1 MSDIILDDQIVD
13 LIGQAVN
20 TGRSMFLLGEP
31 GNGKTAIAERVAE
44 LLGGYVLT
52 PHAVLVDGHVIT
64 VLDVQNHRPIPV
76 PPGRVGYDR
85 RWVLCK
91 RPAVMVG
98 GELTLASRDLVYDP
112 IAKAYEAPPQMK
124 ANNGL
129 LLIDEFGRQQVRPQG
144 LLNRSAV
151 PLENRVDFLTL
162 RTGKKIEIS
171 FEEIIVFSTNLN
183 RRNLV
188 EDAFLRRIQ
197 SKVQRAQSD
206 SESISRGPPP
216 SMRGFRHPL

>member
-20 TGRSMFLLGEP
+20 TGRSMFLFREP

-44 LLGGYVLT
+44 LLGGYVLI

-76 PPGRVGYDR
+76 PPGRVEYDR

-98 GELTLASRDLVYDP
+98 GELTLASPDLVYDP
-112 IAKAYEAPPQMK
+112 IAKVCEAPPQMK

-129 LLIDEFGRQQVRPQG
+129 FLIDDFGRQQVRPQG

-151 PLENRVDFLTL
+151 PLEKRVDFLTL

-171 FEEIIVFSTNLN
+171 F
-183 RRNLV
+183 RRDHRLFD
-188 EDAFLRRIQ
+188 EPEPAEPGRRRVPASNPEQ
-197 SKVQRAQSD
+197 GTRAQSY
-206 SESISRGPPP
+206 SESISGGPPP